1 MTETADSDDAHLLAR
16 STAKTLKRSENCNSS
31 AQQRC
36 GGGGVEVVRE
46 LDGEFALD
54 ARVIGVATLGDRRF
68 AVLLKHRA
76 LISSDHRTCALRLE
90 SALAKVALVAA
101 ESLRADTDPV
111 ADPMSR
117 VGASANNGPNDLV
130 ADTVYGRRVSMWSE
144 LRRGKT
150 GGRTS
155 QGIEWVRAI
164 RW

>member
-16 STAKTLKRSENCNSS
+16 SATKTAQGSVHCDSS

-36 GGGGVEVVRE
+36 GGGGIEVVRE
-46 LDGEFALD
+46 LDGEFALNTS
-54 ARVIGVATLGDRRF
+54 VIGVATLGDRGL
-68 AVLLKHRA
+68 AVLLEHRA
-76 LISSDHRTCALRLE
+76 LISSDHALGALRLE
-90 SALAKVALVAA
+90 SALAEVALVAA
-101 ESLRADTDPV
+101 ESLRADADAI

-117 VGASANNGPNDLV
+117 VGASANDGTDDLV

-150 GGRTS
+150 GKRTLP
-155 QGIEWVRAI
+155 GIESVRAI